1 MKNLTTATTAATPTS
16 PRSAMNSQEV
26 YRLFKNSKLA
36 QVARPLRRAI
46 RDQSDAPTH
55 QIVYTPKLSAARSN
69 FGMKSYLPKQ
79 VGLLHIVFNDTDNRK
94 NMPDVEKY
102 SGAMYNRLKFQELG
116 VVPKNYYA
124 ESNALFPGA
133 AKAGGDAAAASGGSL
148 LAALNLTERASASDI
163 RHVLRR
169 NPTLHRDFHRWL
181 LATHPALLALTA
193 TPQQLVGSLHEYLR
207 TADVARFRG
216 LLSAL
221 ARPLGRKLRHAPAS
235 DVQGTAGFLYA
246 VKGRFANTPNGI
258 KYGAVA
264 PGRMVGAREAAVA
277 GFVARLN
284 DRTTLLQNNYAKN
297 YPGKHMRQF
306 VMPFKITEAEVTP
319 QGSVKVYADGVKV
332 GLWLQRAGH
341 DDAAVDRSHY
351 QPLSPHFGTAA
362 QRNGRDNVALQNL
375 MNLISH

>member
-1 MKNLTTATTAATPTS
+1 
-16 PRSAMNSQEV
+16 MNSQEV
-26 YRLFKNSKLA
+26 YRLFKNSRLA
-36 QVARPLRRAI
+36 QVARPLRRTM
-46 RDQSDAPTH
+46 RDQGDAPTH

-79 VGLLHIVFNDTDNRK
+79 VGLLHIVFNDVDNRK

-124 ESNALFPGA
+124 ETNPLFPA
-133 AKAGGDAAAASGGSL
+133 AAEVGGDAPAAAAPAAAAPAAAAASGGSL

-169 NPTLHRDFHRWL
+169 NPTLHRDFYRWL
-181 LATHPALLALTA
+181 LATHPALLALAA

-351 QPLSPHFGTAA
+351 QPLSPHFGSAA